1 VSFEAPALLLGLLLV
16 PLAAVGYWLLQRRPS
31 HYPVRYSNVEVLAT
45 VAGKG
50 GTWKRHVPAA
60 LLLASLAALAIAFAR
75 PTIMVG
81 APDERAS
88 VVLVVDISGSMR
100 AQDVQPTRLAAAKQ
114 AMLTFLSHAP
124 STLRVGIVAF
134 SNEPQVIV
142 TPTLDRDELRQGI
155 HFLEPAF
162 GTALGD
168 ALARSVELART
179 TTATPRQ
186 GLGQAQAPQQG
197 QTANAPVKDE
207 KGRALASILLLSDG
221 FQTRGLLSPGQ
232 GAERAR
238 SAGIP
243 VFTIALGTEGGTIV
257 DREQVIP
264 VPPDRETLAAIAEYT
279 GGEAFDAE
287 TAGKLKD
294 VYQGLGS
301 RVGRRSK
308 PREVTSAFVAAGALL
323 LVGAA
328 GAAMLFA
335 PRLP

>member
-1 VSFEAPALLLGLLLV
+1 MSFEAPALLAVLVLV
-16 PLAAVGYWLLQRRPS
+16 PLVGVGYWLLQRRPS
-31 HYPVRYSNVEVLAT
+31 RYAVRYPNLEVLAA
-45 VAGKG
+45 VAGRRR
-50 GTWKRHVPAA
+50 TWKRHVPAA
-60 LLLASLAALAIAFAR
+60 LLLLSLGALGVAFAR
-75 PTIMVG
+75 PTVTVD

-88 VVLVVDISGSMR
+88 VVLVVDVSGSMR

-114 AMLTFLSHAP
+114 AMVSFLKNAP
-124 STLRVGIVAF
+124 PSLRVGIVAF
-134 SNEPQVIV
+134 SNEPQVV
-142 TPTLDRDELRQGI
+142 VSPTLDRQQLTDGI
-155 HFLEPAF
+155 DLLEPAF

-168 ALARSVELART
+168 AIARSVELART
-179 TTATPRQ
+179 TTAT
-186 GLGQAQAPQQG
+186 GEQAR
-197 QTANAPVKDE
+197 TAQVKDAE
-207 KGRALASILLLSDG
+207 GKALASILLLSDG

-238 SAGIP
+238 TAGIP

-279 GGEAFDAE
+279 GGESFDAE
-287 TAGKLKD
+287 TAGALED

-301 RVGRRSK
+301 RVGRREK

-323 LVGAA
+323 LVGAV
-328 GAAMLFA
+328 GAAMVVA

>member
-1 VSFEAPALLLGLLLV
+1 MSFEAPALLAVLVLV
-16 PLAAVGYWLLQRRPS
+16 PLAGVGYWLLQRRPS
-31 HYPVRYSNVEVLAT
+31 RYAVRYPNLGVLAA
-45 VAGKG
+45 VAGRRR
-50 GTWKRHVPAA
+50 TWKRHVPAA
-60 LLLASLAALAIAFAR
+60 LLLLSLGALGIAFAR
-75 PTIMVG
+75 PTVTVA

-88 VVLVVDISGSMR
+88 VVLVVDVSGSMR

-114 AMLTFLSHAP
+114 AMVSFLKNAP
-124 STLRVGIVAF
+124 DSLRVGIVAF
-134 SNEPQVIV
+134 SNEPQVV
-142 TPTLDRDELRQGI
+142 VSPTLDRQQLTDGI
-155 HFLEPAF
+155 DLLEPAF

-168 ALARSVELART
+168 AIARSVELART
-179 TTATPRQ
+179 TTAT
-186 GLGQAQAPQQG
+186 AG
-197 QTANAPVKDE
+197 QTGSAQVKDAE
-207 KGRALASILLLSDG
+207 GRALASILLLSDG

-238 SAGIP
+238 TAGIP

-279 GGEAFDAE
+279 GGESFDAE
-287 TAGKLKD
+287 TAGALKD

-301 RVGRRSK
+301 RVGRREK

-323 LVGAA
+323 LVGAV
-328 GAAMLFA
+328 GAAMVVA

>member
-1 VSFEAPALLLGLLLV
+1 MSFEAPVLLLGLLLV
-16 PLAAVGYWLLQRRPS
+16 PLVAVSYWFLQRQPS
-31 HYPVRYSNVEVLAT
+31 RYAIRYPNVEVLAAA
-45 VAGKG
+45 AGG
-50 GTWKRHVPAA
+50 RHAWKRHVPAA
-60 LLLASLAALAIAFAR
+60 VLLLALTALAVAFAR
-75 PTIMVG
+75 PTIMVD

-114 AMLTFLSHAP
+114 AMLTFLSNAP
-124 STLRVGIVAF
+124 DTLRVGIVAF

-142 TPTLDRDELRQGI
+142 SPTLDREELRQGI
-155 HFLEPAF
+155 EFLAPAF
-162 GTALGD
+162 GTAIGD
-168 ALARSVELART
+168 AIARSVELART
-179 TTATPRQ
+179 TTRTP
-186 GLGQAQAPQQG
+186 GQAQGQG
-197 QTANAPVKDE
+197 ENTEVKDE

-238 SAGIP
+238 SAGVP

-264 VPPDRETLAAIAEYT
+264 VPPDRETLASIAEYT
-279 GGEAFDAE
+279 GGESFDAE
-287 TAGKLKD
+287 TAGALKD
-294 VYQGLGS
+294 VYEGLGS
-301 RVGRRSK
+301 RVGRRER

>member
-1 VSFEAPALLLGLLLV
+1 MSFEAPALLLGLLVV
-16 PLAAVGYWLLQRRPS
+16 PFAAVGYWLVQRRRAR
-31 HYPVRYSNVEVLAT
+31 YAVRYSNLDVLAS
-45 VAGKG
+45 VAGTRS
-50 GTWKRHVPAA
+50 TWKRHVPAA
-60 LLLASLAALAIAFAR
+60 LLLASLAALAVAFAR
-75 PTIMVG
+75 PTVTVQ

-100 AQDVQPTRLAAAKQ
+100 AQDVQPTRLAAAKEAMMSFLAQ
-114 AMLTFLSHAP
+114 AP
-124 STLRVGIVAF
+124 DTLRVGIVAF

-142 TPTLDRDELRQGI
+142 SPTLDRAQLKQGI
-155 HFLEPAF
+155 QLLEPAF

-168 ALARSVELART
+168 AIARSVDLARA
-179 TTATPRQ
+179 TTAVS
-186 GLGQAQAPQQG
+186 GQQA
-197 QTANAPVKDE
+197 AAPVKDA

-232 GAERAR
+232 GAQAARA
-238 SAGIP
+238 AGVP

-264 VPPDRETLAAIAEYT
+264 VPPDRETLAAIAQYT
-279 GGEAFDAE
+279 GGEAFDAQ
-287 TAGKLKD
+287 TAGALKH

-301 RVGRRSK
+301 RVGRRDR

-328 GAAMLFA
+328 GAALLVA

>member
-1 VSFEAPALLLGLLLV
+1 MSFEAPALLLGLLLV
-16 PLAAVGYWLLQRRPS
+16 PLVAVGYWFLQRRPS
-31 HYPVRYSNVEVLAT
+31 RYAIRYPNVEVLAT
-45 VAGKG
+45 VASGRH
-50 GTWKRHVPAA
+50 TWKRHVPAA
-60 LLLASLAALAIAFAR
+60 ILLLALAALAVAFAR
-75 PTIMVG
+75 PTIMVD

-114 AMLTFLSHAP
+114 AMLSFLSHAP
-124 STLRVGIVAF
+124 DTLRVGIVAF
-134 SNEPQVIV
+134 SNEPEVIV
-142 TPTLDRDELRQGI
+142 SPTLDRVELRHGI
-155 HFLEPAF
+155 DFLEPAF

-168 ALARSVELART
+168 AIARSVELART
-179 TTATPRQ
+179 TTATPSQ
-186 GLGQAQAPQQG
+186 GQGQGETQAPPQG
-197 QTANAPVKDE
+197 GEPEVKDE
-207 KGRALASILLLSDG
+207 HGRALASILLLSDG

-238 SAGIP
+238 QAGIP

-264 VPPDRETLAAIAEYT
+264 VPPDRETLASIAEYT
-279 GGEAFDAE
+279 GGESFDAE
-287 TAGKLKD
+287 TAGALRD

-301 RVGRRSK
+301 RVGRRER

>member
-1 VSFEAPALLLGLLLV
+1 MSFEAPALLAVLVLV
-16 PLAAVGYWLLQRRPS
+16 PLVGIGYWLLQRRPS
-31 HYPVRYSNVEVLAT
+31 RYAVRYSNLEVLAA
-45 VAGKG
+45 VAGRRR
-50 GTWKRHVPAA
+50 TWKRHVPAA
-60 LLLASLAALAIAFAR
+60 LLLLSLGALGIAFAR
-75 PTIMVG
+75 PTVTVD

-88 VVLVVDISGSMR
+88 VVLVVDVSGSMR

-114 AMLTFLSHAP
+114 AMVSFLKNAP
-124 STLRVGIVAF
+124 DSLRVGIVAF
-134 SNEPQVIV
+134 SNEPQVV
-142 TPTLDRDELRQGI
+142 ASPTLDRQQLTDAIDL
-155 HFLEPAF
+155 LEPAF

-179 TTATPRQ
+179 TTATT
-186 GLGQAQAPQQG
+186 GQAS
-197 QTANAPVKDE
+197 TAPVKDAE
-207 KGRALASILLLSDG
+207 GKALASILLLSDG

-238 SAGIP
+238 AAGIP

-279 GGEAFDAE
+279 GGQSFDAE
-287 TAGKLKD
+287 TAGALKD

-301 RVGRRSK
+301 RVGRREK

-323 LVGAA
+323 LVGAV
-328 GAAMLFA
+328 GAAMVVA

>member
-1 VSFEAPALLLGLLLV
+1 VSFEAPALLLGLLLL
-16 PLAAVGYWLLQRRPS
+16 PLVAAGYWFLQRRPS
-31 HYPVRYSNVEVLAT
+31 RYAIRYPNVEVLAT
-45 VAGKG
+45 VATGRH
-50 GTWKRHVPAA
+50 TWKRHVPAA
-60 LLLASLAALAIAFAR
+60 ILLLALTALTVAFAR
-75 PTIMVG
+75 PTMMVD

-100 AQDVQPTRLAAAKQ
+100 AQDVLPTRLAAAKQ
-114 AMLTFLSHAP
+114 AMLSFLSHAP
-124 STLRVGIVAF
+124 DTLRVGIVAF

-142 TPTLDRDELRQGI
+142 SPTLDRQELRHGI
-155 HFLEPAF
+155 DFLEPAF

-179 TTATPRQ
+179 TTATPRPP
-186 GLGQAQAPQQG
+186 GQAQSEEPE
-197 QTANAPVKDE
+197 VKDE
-207 KGRALASILLLSDG
+207 QGRALASILLLSDG

-264 VPPDRETLAAIAEYT
+264 VPPDRETLASIAEYT
-279 GGEAFDAE
+279 GGESFDAE
-287 TAGKLKD
+287 TAGALKD

-301 RVGRRSK
+301 RVGRRQR

-328 GAAMLFA
+328 GAAMVFA

>member
-1 VSFEAPALLLGLLLV
+1 MSFEAPALLAVLLLV
-16 PLAAVGYWLLQRRPS
+16 PLVGIGYWFLQRRPS
-31 HYPVRYSNVEVLAT
+31 RYAVRYPNLEVLAA
-45 VAGKG
+45 VAGG
-50 GTWKRHVPAA
+50 RRTWKRHAPAA
-60 LLLASLAALAIAFAR
+60 LLLLSLGALGIAFAR
-75 PTIMVG
+75 PTVTVA

-88 VVLVVDISGSMR
+88 VVLVVDVSGSMR

-114 AMLTFLSHAP
+114 AMVSFLKNAP
-124 STLRVGIVAF
+124 DSLRVGIVAF
-134 SNEPQVIV
+134 SNEPQVV
-142 TPTLDRDELRQGI
+142 VSPTLDRQELTDGI
-155 HFLEPAF
+155 DLLEPAF

-179 TTATPRQ
+179 TTATK
-186 GLGQAQAPQQG
+186 GQATSAQ
-197 QTANAPVKDE
+197 VKDTE
-207 KGRALASILLLSDG
+207 GRALASILLLSDG

-238 SAGIP
+238 AAGIP

-279 GGEAFDAE
+279 GGESFDAE
-287 TAGKLKD
+287 TAGALKR

-301 RVGRRSK
+301 RVGRREK

-323 LVGAA
+323 LVGAV
-328 GAAMLFA
+328 GAAMVVA

>member
-1 VSFEAPALLLGLLLV
+1 MSFEAPALLLGLLLV

-31 HYPVRYSNVEVLAT
+31 HYPVRYSNVEVLAA
-45 VAGKG
+45 VAGRAG
-50 GTWKRHVPAA
+50 SWKRHVPAA
-60 LLLASLAALAIAFAR
+60 LLLAALAALAVAFAR

-100 AQDVQPTRLAAAKQ
+100 AQDVRPNRLDAAKQ
-114 AMLTFLSHAP
+114 AMLSFLSHAP
-124 STLRVGIVAF
+124 KTLRVGIVAF
-134 SNEPQVIV
+134 SNEPQVVV
-142 TPTLDRDELRQGI
+142 TPTLDREELRQGI

-179 TTATPRQ
+179 TTRAPRQ
-186 GLGQAQAPQQG
+186 GRAQAQEQAP
-197 QTANAPVKDE
+197 NAEVKDE

-238 SAGIP
+238 AAGIP

-279 GGEAFDAE
+279 GGESFDAE
-287 TAGKLKD
+287 TAGALRD

-301 RVGRRSK
+301 RVGRRTK

-323 LVGAA
+323 LLGAA
-328 GAAMLFA
+328 GAGMLFA

>member
-1 VSFEAPALLLGLLLV
+1 VSFEAPALLLGLLLL
-16 PLAAVGYWLLQRRPS
+16 PLVAVGYWFLQRRPS
-31 HYPVRYSNVEVLAT
+31 RYAIRYPNVEVLAT
-45 VAGKG
+45 VATGRH
-50 GTWKRHVPAA
+50 TWKRHVPAA
-60 LLLASLAALAIAFAR
+60 ILLLALAALAVAFAR
-75 PTIMVG
+75 PTIMVD

-114 AMLTFLSHAP
+114 AMLSFLSHAP
-124 STLRVGIVAF
+124 DTLRVGIVAF

-142 TPTLDRDELRQGI
+142 SPTLDREALRQGI
-155 HFLEPAF
+155 DFLEPAF

-168 ALARSVELART
+168 AIARSVELART
-179 TTATPRQ
+179 TTATPRKN
-186 GLGQAQAPQQG
+186 QAQPQG
-197 QTANAPVKDE
+197 DEPEVKDE
-207 KGRALASILLLSDG
+207 QGRALASILLLSDG

-238 SAGIP
+238 TAGIP

-264 VPPDRETLAAIAEYT
+264 VPPDRETLASIAEYT
-279 GGEAFDAE
+279 GGESFDAE
-287 TAGKLKD
+287 TAGALRD

-301 RVGRRSK
+301 RVGRRQR

>member
-1 VSFEAPALLLGLLLV
+1 MSFEAPALLAVLLLV
-16 PLAAVGYWLLQRRPS
+16 PLVGVGYWFLQRGPS
-31 HYPVRYSNVEVLAT
+31 RYAVRYPNLEVLAA
-45 VAGKG
+45 VAGG
-50 GTWKRHVPAA
+50 RRTWKSHVPAA
-60 LLLASLAALAIAFAR
+60 LLLLSLGALGIAFAR
-75 PTIMVG
+75 PTVTVA

-88 VVLVVDISGSMR
+88 VVLVVDVSGSMR

-114 AMLTFLSHAP
+114 AMVSFLRNAP
-124 STLRVGIVAF
+124 DSLRVGIVAF
-134 SNEPQVIV
+134 SNEPQVV
-142 TPTLDRDELRQGI
+142 VSPTLDRQQLIDGI
-155 HFLEPAF
+155 GLLEPAF

-179 TTATPRQ
+179 TTATT
-186 GLGQAQAPQQG
+186 GQAAS
-197 QTANAPVKDE
+197 APVKDAQ
-207 KGRALASILLLSDG
+207 GRALASILLLSDG

-264 VPPDRETLAAIAEYT
+264 VPPDRETLSAIAEYT

-287 TAGKLKD
+287 TAGALKR

-301 RVGRRSK
+301 RVGRREK
-308 PREVTSAFVAAGALL
+308 PREVTSAFVAAGALF
-323 LVGAA
+323 LVGAV
-328 GAAMLFA
+328 GAAMVVA

>member
-186 GLGQAQAPQQG
+186 GQGQAQAPQQD

-232 GAERAR
+232 GAERER

-328 GAAMLFA
+328 GAAMLLA

>member
-1 VSFEAPALLLGLLLV
+1 MSFEAPAYLVGLVLV
-16 PLAAVGYWLLQRRPS
+16 PLAAAGYWLLQRRKS
-31 HYPVRYSNVEVLAT
+31 RYAIRYPNVEVLAQ
-45 VAGKG
+45 VV
-50 GTWKRHVPAA
+50 GTRTAWKRHVPAA
-60 LLLASLAALAIAFAR
+60 FLLASLAALAIAFAR
-75 PTIMVG
+75 PTVTEQ

-114 AMLTFLSHAP
+114 AMVSFLKNAP
-124 STLRVGIVAF
+124 DSLRVGIVAF
-134 SNEPQVIV
+134 SNEPQVV
-142 TPTLDRDELRQGI
+142 VSPTLDRQQLTDGI
-155 HFLEPAF
+155 DLLEPAF

-179 TTATPRQ
+179 TTATA
-186 GLGQAQAPQQG
+186 GQAS
-197 QTANAPVKDE
+197 TAPVKDAE
-207 KGRALASILLLSDG
+207 GKALASILLLSDG

-238 SAGIP
+238 AAGIP

-264 VPPDRETLAAIAEYT
+264 VPPDRETLASIAEYT
-279 GGEAFDAE
+279 GGESFDAE
-287 TAGKLKD
+287 TAGALKD

-301 RVGRRSK
+301 RVGRRER

-323 LVGAA
+323 LAGAV

>member
-1 VSFEAPALLLGLLLV
+1 VSFEAPALLFALLLV

-31 HYPVRYSNVEVLAT
+31 RYAIRYPNVEVLAA
-45 VAGKG
+45 VVGRRR
-50 GTWKRHVPAA
+50 TWKRHVPAA
-60 LLLASLAALAIAFAR
+60 LLLAALAALAVAFAR
-75 PTIMVG
+75 PTMTVQ

-114 AMLTFLSHAP
+114 AMLSFLGQAP
-124 STLRVGIVAF
+124 DSLRVGIVAF
-134 SNEPQVIV
+134 SNEAQVV
-142 TPTLDRDELRQGI
+142 ATPTLDRAQLRQGI
-155 HFLEPAF
+155 GLLEPAF

-168 ALARSVELART
+168 AIARSVELART
-179 TTATPRQ
+179 TTAAV
-186 GLGQAQAPQQG
+186 GQA
-197 QTANAPVKDE
+197 NSAPVKDAQ
-207 KGRALASILLLSDG
+207 GRALASILLLSDG

-287 TAGKLKD
+287 TAGALKD

-301 RVGRRSK
+301 RVGRRER

-328 GAAMLFA
+328 GAAMLVA

>member
-1 VSFEAPALLLGLLLV
+1 VSFEAPALLLGLLVV
-16 PLAAVGYWLLQRRPS
+16 PFAAVGYWLVQRRRAR
-31 HYPVRYSNVEVLAT
+31 YAVRYSNLDVLAS
-45 VAGKG
+45 VAGTRS
-50 GTWKRHVPAA
+50 TWKRHVPAA
-60 LLLASLAALAIAFAR
+60 LLLASLAALAVAFAR
-75 PTIMVG
+75 PTVTVQ

-100 AQDVQPTRLAAAKQ
+100 AQDVQPTRLAAAKEAMMSFLAQ
-114 AMLTFLSHAP
+114 AP
-124 STLRVGIVAF
+124 DTLRVGIVAF

-142 TPTLDRDELRQGI
+142 SPTLDRAQLKQGI
-155 HFLEPAF
+155 QLLEPAF

-168 ALARSVELART
+168 AIARSVDLARA
-179 TTATPRQ
+179 TTAVS
-186 GLGQAQAPQQG
+186 GQQA
-197 QTANAPVKDE
+197 AAPVKDA

-232 GAERAR
+232 GAQAARA
-238 SAGIP
+238 AGVP

-264 VPPDRETLAAIAEYT
+264 VPPDRETLAAIAQYT
-279 GGEAFDAE
+279 GGEAFDAQ
-287 TAGKLKD
+287 TAGALKH

-301 RVGRRSK
+301 RVGRRDR

-328 GAAMLFA
+328 GAALLVA

>member
-45 VAGKG
+45 VAGKA

-186 GLGQAQAPQQG
+186 GQGQAQAPQQD

-328 GAAMLFA
+328 GAAMLLA

>member
-45 VAGKG
+45 VAGNG

-60 LLLASLAALAIAFAR
+60 LLLASVAALAIAFAR

-114 AMLTFLSHAP
+114 AMLSFLSHAP

-142 TPTLDRDELRQGI
+142 TPTLDREELRQGI

-186 GLGQAQAPQQG
+186 GQGQAPSQDQR
-197 QTANAPVKDE
+197 ANAPVKDD

-238 SAGIP
+238 A
-243 VFTIALGTEGGTIV
+243 
-257 DREQVIP
+257 
-264 VPPDRETLAAIAEYT
+264 
-279 GGEAFDAE
+279 
-287 TAGKLKD
+287 
-294 VYQGLGS
+294 
-301 RVGRRSK
+301 
-308 PREVTSAFVAAGALL
+308 TSV
-323 LVGAA
+323 
-328 GAAMLFA
+328 
-335 PRLP
+335 

>member
-1 VSFEAPALLLGLLLV
+1 VSFEAPALLAVLVLV
-16 PLAAVGYWLLQRRPS
+16 PLVGIGYWLLQRRPS
-31 HYPVRYSNVEVLAT
+31 RYAVRYSNLEVLAA
-45 VAGKG
+45 VAGRRR
-50 GTWKRHVPAA
+50 TWKRHVPAA
-60 LLLASLAALAIAFAR
+60 LLLLSLGALGIAFAR
-75 PTIMVG
+75 PTVTVD

-88 VVLVVDISGSMR
+88 VVLVVDVSGSMR

-114 AMLTFLSHAP
+114 AMVSFLKNAP
-124 STLRVGIVAF
+124 DSLRVGIVAF
-134 SNEPQVIV
+134 SNEPQVV
-142 TPTLDRDELRQGI
+142 VSPTLDRQQLTDGI
-155 HFLEPAF
+155 DLLEPAF

-179 TTATPRQ
+179 TTATT
-186 GLGQAQAPQQG
+186 GQAS
-197 QTANAPVKDE
+197 TAPVKDAE
-207 KGRALASILLLSDG
+207 GKALASILLLSDG

-238 SAGIP
+238 AAGIP

-279 GGEAFDAE
+279 GGESFDAE
-287 TAGKLKD
+287 TAGALKH

-301 RVGRRSK
+301 RVGRREK

-323 LVGAA
+323 LVGAV
-328 GAAMLFA
+328 GAAMVVA

>member
-1 VSFEAPALLLGLLLV
+1 VSFEAPALLAALVLV
-16 PLAAVGYWLLQRRPS
+16 PLVGIGYWLLQRRPS
-31 HYPVRYSNVEVLAT
+31 RYAVRYSNLEVLAA
-45 VAGKG
+45 VARRRR
-50 GTWKRHVPAA
+50 TWKRHVPAA
-60 LLLASLAALAIAFAR
+60 LLLLSLGALGIAFAR
-75 PTIMVG
+75 PTVTVD

-88 VVLVVDISGSMR
+88 VVLVVDVSGSMR

-114 AMLTFLSHAP
+114 AMVSFLKNAP
-124 STLRVGIVAF
+124 DSLRVGIVAF
-134 SNEPQVIV
+134 SNEPQVV
-142 TPTLDRDELRQGI
+142 VSPTLDRQQLTDGI
-155 HFLEPAF
+155 DLLEPAF

-179 TTATPRQ
+179 TTATA
-186 GLGQAQAPQQG
+186 GQAS
-197 QTANAPVKDE
+197 TAPVKDAE
-207 KGRALASILLLSDG
+207 GKALASILLLSDG

-232 GAERAR
+232 GAARAR
-238 SAGIP
+238 AAGIP

-279 GGEAFDAE
+279 GGQSFDAE
-287 TAGKLKD
+287 TAGALKD

-301 RVGRRSK
+301 RVGRREK

-323 LVGAA
+323 LVGAV
-328 GAAMLFA
+328 GAAMVVA

>member
-1 VSFEAPALLLGLLLV
+1 MSFEAPALLAVLVLV
-16 PLAAVGYWLLQRRPS
+16 PLVGIGYWLLQRRPS
-31 HYPVRYSNVEVLAT
+31 RYAVRYSNLEVLAA
-45 VAGKG
+45 VAGRRR
-50 GTWKRHVPAA
+50 TWKRHVPAA
-60 LLLASLAALAIAFAR
+60 LLLLSLGALGIAFAR
-75 PTIMVG
+75 PTVTVD

-88 VVLVVDISGSMR
+88 VVLVVDVSGSMR

-114 AMLTFLSHAP
+114 AMVSFLKNAP
-124 STLRVGIVAF
+124 DSLRVGIVAF
-134 SNEPQVIV
+134 SNEPQVV
-142 TPTLDRDELRQGI
+142 VSPTLDRRQLTDGI
-155 HFLEPAF
+155 GLLEPAF

-179 TTATPRQ
+179 TTATT
-186 GLGQAQAPQQG
+186 GQAS
-197 QTANAPVKDE
+197 TAPVKDAE
-207 KGRALASILLLSDG
+207 GKALASILLLSDG

-238 SAGIP
+238 AAGIP

-279 GGEAFDAE
+279 GGQSFDAE
-287 TAGKLKD
+287 TAGALKD

-301 RVGRRSK
+301 RVGRREK

-323 LVGAA
+323 LVGAV
-328 GAAMLFA
+328 GAAMVVA

>member
-1 VSFEAPALLLGLLLV
+1 MSFEAPELLIGLLLV
-16 PLAAVGYWLLQRRPS
+16 PVVAVAYWFLQRRPS
-31 HYPVRYSNVEVLAT
+31 RYAIRYPNVEVLAT
-45 VAGKG
+45 VASGRN
-50 GTWKRHVPAA
+50 TWKRHVPAA
-60 LLLASLAALAIAFAR
+60 ILLLALTALAVAFAR
-75 PTIMVG
+75 PTMMVD

-114 AMLTFLSHAP
+114 AMVSFLSNAP
-124 STLRVGIVAF
+124 DTLRVGIVAF

-142 TPTLDRDELRQGI
+142 SPTLDRQELRQGI
-155 HFLEPAF
+155 EFLEPAF

-168 ALARSVELART
+168 AIARSVELART
-179 TTATPRQ
+179 TTATPAQ
-186 GLGQAQAPQQG
+186 GQAQQQQQQQ
-197 QTANAPVKDE
+197 QTDAPVQDE
-207 KGRALASILLLSDG
+207 QGRALASILLLSDG

-238 SAGIP
+238 AAGIP

-264 VPPDRETLAAIAEYT
+264 VPPDRETLASIAEYT
-279 GGEAFDAE
+279 GGESFDAE
-287 TAGKLKD
+287 TAGALRD

-301 RVGRRSK
+301 RVGRRER